1 MFEYRTLT
9 KQGKS
14 DKTITSSLGPISF
27 CMGGFRPTPLILSG
41 LWSHHLLTYLLTYI
55 KQLCYS

>member
-41 LWSHHLLTYLLTYI
+41 LWSHHLLTYLLTY
-55 KQLCYS
+55 LY